1 MNCLIIDDDEYTR
14 KTMTDLALQSDIVSS
29 ISHCSNGLEAFG
41 YLQSNRLDLL
51 LVDAKVLKLPG
62 ADLITR
68 FIESLPSVLVTS
80 ADYEH
85 SKKISSLNVIDY
97 VKKPL
102 EVDRFMLALARAR
115 VMIQARQVLKKEETD
130 FIYVRDKT
138 CFRRLNINEVLYV
151 EAMGD
156 YVKIHLPNHFFLSHS
171 TLKTVEDRLPSEL
184 FIRIHRKYIVALS
197 KIEMI
202 QESALIVGGTFLPIA
217 ERHRKILNNKI
228 TIL

>member
-1 MNCLIIDDDEYTR
+1 
-14 KTMTDLALQSDIVSS
+14 
-29 ISHCSNGLEAFG
+29 
-41 YLQSNRLDLL
+41 
-51 LVDAKVLKLPG
+51 
-62 ADLITR
+62 
-68 FIESLPSVLVTS
+68 
-80 ADYEH
+80 
-85 SKKISSLNVIDY
+85 NVIDY

-202 QESALIVGGTFLPIA
+202 QENALIVGGTFLPIA
-217 ERHRKILNNKI
+217 ERHRKILGNKI
-228 TIL
+228 TVL

>member
-1 MNCLIIDDDEYTR
+1 MNCLIIDDDQHTR

-29 ISHCSNGLEAFG
+29 ISNCSNGLEAYG
-41 YLQSNRLDLL
+41 HLQNNRLDVL
-51 LVDAKVLKLPG
+51 LVDAKVLELPG

-68 FIESLPSVLVTS
+68 FIEGLPSVLVTS

-85 SKKISSLNVIDY
+85 STKISSLNVIDY

-102 EVDRFMLALARAR
+102 EVDRFMLALARAS
-115 VMIQARQVLKKEETD
+115 VMVQARQVLKKEETD

-171 TLKTVEDRLPSEL
+171 TLKAVEDRLPSEL

-202 QESALIVGGTFLPIA
+202 QENALIVGGTFLPIA

>member
-29 ISHCSNGLEAFG
+29 ISHCSNGLEA
-41 YLQSNRLDLL
+41 YRHLQSNHLDLL

-68 FIESLPSVLVTS
+68 FIENLPSVLVTS

-115 VMIQARQVLKKEETD
+115 VMIQARPVLKKEETD

>member
-1 MNCLIIDDDEYTR
+1 MNCLIIDDNEYTR

-41 YLQSNRLDLL
+41 HLQNNRLDLL

-85 SKKISSLNVIDY
+85 SKNFSSLNVIDY

>member
-1 MNCLIIDDDEYTR
+1 
-14 KTMTDLALQSDIVSS
+14 MTDLAWQSDIVSS
-29 ISHCSNGLEAFG
+29 VSHCSNGLEA
-41 YLQSNRLDLL
+41 YDHIQSNRLDLL

-62 ADLITR
+62 ANLITR
-68 FIESLPSVLVTS
+68 FIESLPSVVVTS
-80 ADYEH
+80 AGYEH
-85 SKKISSLNVIDY
+85 PKNFSGFNVIDY

-115 VMIQARQVLKKEETD
+115 VMVQSQKVLKKEEKD

-228 TIL
+228 TVL